1 MHGQDAFNAAFFGF
15 LDRLFLI
22 ASFGEVAA
30 IGMPAAEMVVAPKY
44 ASLAEGLLKG
54 REFAALA
61 AKPGALQ
68 APALPAGW
76 VEKAV
81 KLAMDRAKP
90 TVDASCFIYAHTLLE
105 ALAVDYAAALGKP
118 FPRNGSAA
126 SAAKGLAK
134 VCPGSEAPDL
144 KLLAGLDSRRE
155 GAVRGEPVPDAE
167 TAVASVLEAA
177 LAMTKAAAG
186 AGGFRLDPGWLV
198 TAARKPKRR

>member
-1 MHGQDAFNAAFFGF
+1 MHGQNAFNSAFFGF

-30 IGMPAAEMVVAPKY
+30 IGLPAAEMVVAPKY

-61 AKPGALQ
+61 AKPGDLQ
-68 APALPAGW
+68 APSLPAGW

-126 SAAKGLAK
+126 FAAKSLAK
-134 VCPGSEAPDL
+134 LCPGTDAPDL
-144 KLLAGLDSRRE
+144 KLLGELDSQRE
-155 GAVRGEPVPDAE
+155 GAVRGKPVPDA
-167 TAVASVLEAA
+167 ADSVSQVLKAA
-177 LAMTKAAAG
+177 LAMTKAAAAAG
-186 AGGFRLDPGWLV
+186 AFRLDPGWLV